1 MNHLVLGIR
10 AAKGL
15 EFPDVLML
23 DFFSALPSRDQKPWK
38 RLLSDDNAI
47 VLTDSAL
54 QYPQLEGQLKLL
66 YTGITRCCNRLVFAE
81 TKKSDAGVSFF
92 RWLTRGTVE
101 NKIAE
106 DFAQVYSKKATKMG
120 VSGVEEESEDN
131 MELMTNDEWRA
142 RGVDLAM
149 LAEDAAEIE
158 TEAGAGAGHLT
169 KSSSS
174 VTQYLRKALQCFDRV
189 GDVALKSRVETQLQA
204 NRVAEKLQAMSV
216 DTLDAVGN
224 VARETGS
231 RSLDGQTSDVGNANK
246 SSPMRNR
253 CNISPIEEAEV
264 AAVVARCFR
273 SGLILEAQVL
283 SEALVDQLQDSGYYR
298 QQIHNGVLE
307 IVKE

>member
-38 RLLSDDNAI
+38 RLLSDDNVM

-81 TKKSDAGVSFF
+81 TRKSDAGVSFF
-92 RWLTRGTVE
+92 RWLTRGTVDK
-101 NKIAE
+101 KIAE
-106 DFAQVYSKKATKMG
+106 DFAQVYGKKPTKAG
-120 VSGVEEESEDN
+120 DRSVEEETEDN

-149 LAEDAAEIE
+149 LAEDAAE
-158 TEAGAGAGHLT
+158 TGAEAGAGAGYLT

-174 VTQYLRKALQCFDRV
+174 VTQYLRKALQCFDRA
-189 GDVALKSRVETQLQA
+189 GDVILKSRAETQMQA
-204 NRVAEKLQAMSV
+204 NRLAERLQAMSV
-216 DTLDAVGN
+216 DTLDTADN
-224 VARETGS
+224 LAPQIDSNTLS
-231 RSLDGQTSDVGNANK
+231 GQTSKVGNANK

-253 CNISPIEEAEV
+253 CNILPIEEAEA
-264 AAVVARCFR
+264 AAVMARCFR
-273 SGLILEAQVL
+273 SGLILEARVL
-283 SEALVDQLQDSGYYR
+283 SDALVDQLQDSGYYR
-298 QQIHNGVLE
+298 PAIHNGILE
-307 IVKE
+307 IIKQ